1 MDDQSRAEVFA
12 ARTRESPMTDTTTE
26 TTDSSTNPDVAD
38 GSVERIDFRVPGWVR
53 RGGTTSW
60 MFIGMLIALAVLI
73 GLIAATRDITGPL
86 AIGVFLA
93 IVFVPIVNWL
103 EGHGVKR
110 ALGAAIVL
118 VGLVVVIGGAGLV
131 TAEALG
137 SQSDVL
143 TEHLEGA
150 VDEVKDLVE
159 DLPISEAAVGEVDA
173 TAHDAAPVARDGIA
187 TAVATAIDSAAGFI
201 TGLILGAMVLY
212 YLLKDGPML
221 TRRWVDARADRA
233 DRDATERVVNSALR
247 DVQGYFGGK
256 TALALVNGVSI
267 AIGMYFLGVPGAL
280 AIGVV
285 NVIGA
290 YIPYIGAFV
299 GGAFAVLMALGEG
312 GIGLALAA
320 FALVMVA
327 QLVLENLLEP
337 KLLGSSLNLHPLTIL
352 LATTL
357 GGMIAGMIG
366 LILAAPVVAIG
377 VDLKRELTAV
387 GFFDDDDG

>member
-1 MDDQSRAEVFA
+1 MAETTTDPTADSTMRA
-12 ARTRESPMTDTTTE
+12 DTTGSMTGA
-26 TTDSSTNPDVAD
+26 DASPDAR
-38 GSVERIDFRVPGWVR
+38 VERVQFGVPAWVR

-60 MFIGMLIALAVLI
+60 MFIGMLIAFAVLI

-103 EGHGVKR
+103 EERGVGR
-110 ALGAAIVL
+110 ALGAGIVL
-118 VGLVVVIGGAGLV
+118 VGLVVVIGGAGLI

-150 VDEVKDLVE
+150 VDEVKDLVA
-159 DLPISEAAVGEVDA
+159 DLPISE
-173 TAHDAAPVARDGIA
+173 
-187 TAVATAIDSAAGFI
+187 S
-201 TGLILGAMVLY
+201 GLILGAMVLY

-221 TRRWVDARADRA
+221 TRKWVDAKADRA

-290 YIPYIGAFV
+290 YIPYIGAFF

-312 GIGLALAA
+312 GLGLALAA

-357 GGMIAGMIG
+357 GGMVAGMVG

-387 GFFDDDDG
+387 GFFDDDTADV

>member
-1 MDDQSRAEVFA
+1 
-12 ARTRESPMTDTTTE
+12 MTDTTTE
-26 TTDSSTNPDVAD
+26 LETTGSSTSPDVDD
-38 GSVERIDFRVPGWVR
+38 GSVERVNFEVPGWVR

-73 GLIAATRDITGPL
+73 GLIAATRAITGPV
-86 AIGVFLA
+86 AIGAFLA
-93 IVFVPIVNWL
+93 VVFVPIVNWL
-103 EGHGVKR
+103 EEHGIGR
-110 ALGAAIVL
+110 ALGAGLVL
-118 VGLVVVIGGAGLV
+118 VGLVVVIGGAGLI

-143 TEHLEGA
+143 KENLDAA
-150 VDEVKDLVE
+150 VEEVKDWVE
-159 DLPISEAAVGEVDA
+159 GLPISADAVDEVDA
-173 TAHDAAPVARDGIA
+173 TARDGAPVARDGVA
-187 TAVATAIDSAAGFI
+187 TAVATVIDSAAGFI

-221 TRRWVDARADRA
+221 TRKWLDAKADRA
-233 DRDATERVVNSALR
+233 DRDATERIVNKSLQ

-267 AIGMYFLGVPGAL
+267 AIAVYFLGVPGAL

-290 YIPYIGAFV
+290 YIPYIGAFF

-312 GIGLALAA
+312 GIGLAVAA
-320 FALVMVA
+320 FVVVMVA

-357 GGMIAGMIG
+357 GGMVAGMVG

-387 GFFDDDDG
+387 GFFDDDD

>member
-1 MDDQSRAEVFA
+1 
-12 ARTRESPMTDTTTE
+12 MTDTSAELE
-26 TTDSSTNPDVAD
+26 TTGSSTTPDVAE
-38 GSVERIDFRVPGWVR
+38 GSVERVDFRVPGWVR

-60 MFIGMLIALAVLI
+60 MLLGMMIALAVLI

-86 AIGVFLA
+86 AIGIFLA

-103 EGHGVKR
+103 EEHGIKR

-143 TEHLEGA
+143 TEHLKGA
-150 VDEVKDLVE
+150 VDEVKIWVE
-159 DLPISEAAVGEVDA
+159 DLPISEEAVDEVDA

-187 TAVATAIDSAAGFI
+187 TVVATAIDSAAGFI
-201 TGLILGAMVLY
+201 AGLILGAMVLY

-221 TRRWVDARADRA
+221 TRRWVDAKADRA

-320 FALVMVA
+320 FALVMLA

-337 KLLGSSLNLHPLTIL
+337 RLLGSSLNLHPLTIL

-357 GGMIAGMIG
+357 GGMVAGMVG
-366 LILAAPVVAIG
+366 LILAAPIVAIA

-387 GFFDDDDG
+387 GFFDDDG

>member
-1 MDDQSRAEVFA
+1 M
-12 ARTRESPMTDTTTE
+12 
-26 TTDSSTNPDVAD
+26 
-38 GSVERIDFRVPGWVR
+38 
-53 RGGTTSW
+53 
-60 MFIGMLIALAVLI
+60 
-73 GLIAATRDITGPL
+73 
-86 AIGVFLA
+86 
-93 IVFVPIVNWL
+93 
-103 EGHGVKR
+103 
-110 ALGAAIVL
+110 
-118 VGLVVVIGGAGLV
+118 IGGAGLV

-143 TEHLEGA
+143 TENLEGA

-159 DLPISEAAVGEVDA
+159 ELPIGDAAVDEVDA
-173 TAHDAAPVARDGIA
+173 TARDEAPVARDGVA

-221 TRRWVDARADRA
+221 TRKWVDAKADRA

-290 YIPYIGAFV
+290 YIPYIGAFF

-357 GGMIAGMIG
+357 GGMVAGMIG

-387 GFFDDDDG
+387 GFFDDDG

>member
-1 MDDQSRAEVFA
+1 M
-12 ARTRESPMTDTTTE
+12 
-26 TTDSSTNPDVAD
+26 TDSSTELERTGSSTTPDVAD
-38 GSVERIDFRVPGWVR
+38 GSVEQVTFRVPGWVR
-53 RGGTTSW
+53 RGGMTSW
-60 MFIGMLIALAVLI
+60 MFIGMLIALSVLI
-73 GLIAATRDITGPL
+73 GLIAATRDIAGPL
-86 AIGVFLA
+86 AIGIFLAVVFL
-93 IVFVPIVNWL
+93 PIVNWL
-103 EGHGVKR
+103 EERGLKR
-110 ALGAAIVL
+110 GLGAAVVL
-118 VGLVVVIGGAGLV
+118 VGLVVVIGGAGLI

-143 TEHLEGA
+143 TENLEGA
-150 VDEVKDLVE
+150 VDEVKTWVE
-159 DLPISEAAVGEVDA
+159 DLPISEEAVAEVDA

-187 TAVATAIDSAAGFI
+187 TAVATAVDTAAGFI
-201 TGLILGAMVLY
+201 TGLILGTMVLY
-212 YLLKDGPML
+212 YLLKDGPLL
-221 TRRWVDARADRA
+221 TRRWVDAKADRA
-233 DRDATERVVNSALR
+233 DRDATERVVNSALQ

-290 YIPYIGAFV
+290 YIPYIGAFF

-312 GIGLALAA
+312 GIGLAVAA
-320 FALVMVA
+320 FVLVMLA

-357 GGMIAGMIG
+357 GGMVAGMIG

-377 VDLKRELTAV
+377 VDLKKELTAV
-387 GFFDDDDG
+387 GFFDDDDDG

>member
-1 MDDQSRAEVFA
+1 MAETTSEPTTDDATATQA
-12 ARTRESPMTDTTTE
+12 RES
-26 TTDSSTNPDVAD
+26 VAD
-38 GSVERIDFRVPGWVR
+38 AAASSGTAVERVRFGVPTWVR

-60 MFIGMLIALAVLI
+60 MFIGMLIAFAVLI

-103 EGHGVKR
+103 EERGVGR
-110 ALGAAIVL
+110 ALGAGIVL
-118 VGLVVVIGGAGLV
+118 VGLVVVIGGAGLI

-150 VDEVKDLVE
+150 VDEVKELVS
-159 DLPISEAAVGEVDA
+159 DLPISESAVDEVDA
-173 TAHDAAPVARDGIA
+173 TARDAAPAARDGIA
-187 TAVATAIDSAAGFI
+187 TAVATAINSAAGLI

-221 TRRWVDARADRA
+221 TRKWVDAKADRA

-290 YIPYIGAFV
+290 YIPYIGAFF

-312 GIGLALAA
+312 GLGLALAA

-357 GGMIAGMIG
+357 GGMVAGMVG

-387 GFFDDDDG
+387 GFFDDDTADV

>member
-1 MDDQSRAEVFA
+1 M
-12 ARTRESPMTDTTTE
+12 TESASPETSDTT
-26 TTDSSTNPDVAD
+26 PADVSD
-38 GSVERIDFRVPGWVR
+38 GAVEKVRFDVPAWVR

-60 MFIGMLIALAVLI
+60 MLIGMLIALAVLI

-103 EGHGVKR
+103 EEHGIKR

-143 TEHLEGA
+143 RENLDAA
-150 VDEVKDLVE
+150 VEEVKTLVE
-159 DLPISEAAVGEVDA
+159 DLPISAEAVDVVDA
-173 TAHDAAPVARDGIA
+173 TASDAAPVARDGIA
-187 TAVATAIDSAAGFI
+187 TAVATVVDTAAGFI
-201 TGLILGAMVLY
+201 TGLILGTMVLY

-221 TRRWVDARADRA
+221 TRRWANAKADRA
-233 DRDATERVVNSALR
+233 DRDATQRIINKSIQ

-290 YIPYIGAFV
+290 YIPYIGAFF

-312 GIGLALAA
+312 GVGLAVAA

-357 GGMIAGMIG
+357 GGMVAGMIG
-366 LILAAPVVAIG
+366 LILAAPVVAIA
-377 VDLKRELTAV
+377 VDLKKELTAV
-387 GFFDDDDG
+387 GFFDDDG

>member
-1 MDDQSRAEVFA
+1 
-12 ARTRESPMTDTTTE
+12 MTDNSTELE
-26 TTDSSTNPDVAD
+26 TTGSSTTPDVDD
-38 GSVERIDFRVPGWVR
+38 GSVERVDFRVPGWVR

-60 MFIGMLIALAVLI
+60 MMIGMLIALAVLI

-103 EGHGVKR
+103 EEHGIGR
-110 ALGAAIVL
+110 ALGAGIVL

-143 TEHLEGA
+143 KENLDAA
-150 VDEVKDLVE
+150 VEEVKTIVE
-159 DLPISEAAVGEVDA
+159 DLPISDAAVDEVDS
-173 TAHDAAPVARDGIA
+173 TASDAGPVVRDGVA
-187 TAVATAIDSAAGFI
+187 TAVAGAVSTAAGLI

-221 TRRWVDARADRA
+221 TRRWVDAKADRA
-233 DRDATERVVNSALR
+233 DRDATERIVNKALQ

-290 YIPYIGAFV
+290 YIPYIGAFF

-312 GIGLALAA
+312 GIGLAVAA

-357 GGMIAGMIG
+357 GGMAAGMVG

-377 VDLKRELTAV
+377 VDLKKELTAV

>member
-1 MDDQSRAEVFA
+1 
-12 ARTRESPMTDTTTE
+12 MTDTS
-26 TTDSSTNPDVAD
+26 TDVEATGSTNPDVAD
-38 GSVERIDFRVPGWVR
+38 GSVERVDFRVPGWVR

-60 MFIGMLIALAVLI
+60 MFIGMLIALAALI

-93 IVFVPIVNWL
+93 IVFLPIVNWL
-103 EGHGVKR
+103 EEHGIKR

-143 TEHLEGA
+143 QENLDAA
-150 VDEVKDLVE
+150 VDEVKTFVE
-159 DLPISEAAVGEVDA
+159 DLPISDAAVDEVDS
-173 TAHDAAPVARDGIA
+173 TASDAGPVVRDGVA
-187 TAVATAIDSAAGFI
+187 TAVAGALSTAAGLI

-221 TRRWVDARADRA
+221 TRRWVDAKADRA
-233 DRDATERVVNSALR
+233 DRDATERIVNKALQ

-290 YIPYIGAFV
+290 YIPYIGAFF

-357 GGMIAGMIG
+357 GGMVAGMVG

-377 VDLKRELTAV
+377 VDLKKELTAV
-387 GFFDDDDG
+387 GFFDDDDDG

>member
-1 MDDQSRAEVFA
+1 MTAS
-12 ARTRESPMTDTTTE
+12 TSPE
-26 TTDSSTNPDVAD
+26 TPADVPE
-38 GSVERIDFRVPGWVR
+38 GSVEKVSFEVPGWVR
-53 RGGTTSW
+53 RGGASSW
-60 MFIGMLIALAVLI
+60 MFIGMLIALSALVV
-73 GLIAATRDITGPL
+73 LIAATRDITGPV
-86 AIGVFLA
+86 AVGGFLA

-103 EGHGVKR
+103 EERGINR
-110 ALGAAIVL
+110 ALGA
-118 VGLVVVIGGAGLV
+118 GLVLLGLLVAIGGSGLI

-143 TEHLEGA
+143 KENLDAA
-150 VDEVKDLVE
+150 VEEVKMLVE
-159 DLPISEAAVGEVDA
+159 DLPISADTVDEVDD
-173 TAHDAAPVARDGIA
+173 TVSDAAPVARDGVA
-187 TAVATAIDSAAGFI
+187 TAVAGAVGTAAGLI
-201 TGLILGAMVLY
+201 TGLILGTMVLF

-221 TRRWVDARADRA
+221 TRKWVDAKADRA
-233 DRDATERVVNSALR
+233 DRNATERIINKSIR

-290 YIPYIGAFV
+290 YIPYIGAFF

-312 GIGLALAA
+312 GIALAVAA

-337 KLLGSSLNLHPLTIL
+337 RLLGSSLNLHPLTIL

-357 GGMIAGMIG
+357 GGMVAGMIG
-366 LILAAPVVAIG
+366 LILAAPVVAIA
-377 VDLKRELTAV
+377 VDLKKELTAV
-387 GFFDDDDG
+387 GFFEDDD

>member
-1 MDDQSRAEVFA
+1 MTKSI
-12 ARTRESPMTDTTTE
+12 SPETSATT
-26 TTDSSTNPDVAD
+26 PVAVPEEP
-38 GSVERIDFRVPGWVR
+38 VERVSFKVPGWVR
-53 RGGTTSW
+53 RGGTSSW
-60 MFIGMLIALAVLI
+60 MLIGMLIACAVII
-73 GLIAATRDITGPL
+73 GLIAATRDITGPV

-93 IVFVPIVNWL
+93 VVFVPIVNWL
-103 EGHGVKR
+103 EEHNIKR

-118 VGLVVVIGGAGLV
+118 AGLVVVIGGAGLV

-143 TEHLEGA
+143 TENLESA
-150 VDEVKDLVE
+150 VAEVKTWVDG
-159 DLPISEAAVGEVDA
+159 LPISEEAVAEVDA
-173 TAHDAAPVARDGIA
+173 TARDGAPVARDGIA
-187 TAVATAIDSAAGFI
+187 TAVATAVDTAAGLI
-201 TGLILGAMVLY
+201 TGLILGTMVLY

-221 TRRWVDARADRA
+221 TRRWVNAKADRA
-233 DRDATERVVNSALR
+233 DRDSTQRIVNKAIQ

-290 YIPYIGAFV
+290 YIPYIGAFF

-312 GIGLALAA
+312 GVGLAVAA

-337 KLLGSSLNLHPLTIL
+337 KLLGSSLNLHPLMIL

-357 GGMIAGMIG
+357 GGMVAGMIG
-366 LILAAPVVAIG
+366 LILAAPVVAIA
-377 VDLKRELTAV
+377 VDLKKELTAV
-387 GFFDDDDG
+387 GFFDDDD

>member
-1 MDDQSRAEVFA
+1 MDDRSRADAFA
-12 ARTRESPMTDTTTE
+12 ARTEETPMTDTSSKGGTTG
-26 TTDSSTNPDVAD
+26 SSSPELND
-38 GSVERIDFRVPGWVR
+38 GSVERVVFRVPGWVR
-53 RGGTTSW
+53 RAGTTSW
-60 MFIGMLIALAVLI
+60 MLIGVLIALAVLI
-73 GLIAATRDITGPL
+73 GLIAATRDITAPL

-93 IVFVPIVNWL
+93 VVFLPIVNWL
-103 EGHGVKR
+103 DEHGVKR
-110 ALGAAIVL
+110 ALGAGIVL
-118 VGLVVVIGGAGLV
+118 VGLVVVIGGAGLI

-143 TEHLEGA
+143 TENLESAVDKVKTWVEDLPGGAAA
-150 VDEVKDLVE
+150 VDEVD
-159 DLPISEAAVGEVDA
+159 D
-173 TAHDAAPVARDGIA
+173 TARDTAPVARDGIA
-187 TAVATAIDSAAGFI
+187 TAVATAVDTAAGLI
-201 TGLILGAMVLY
+201 AGLILGTMVLF

-221 TRRWVDARADRA
+221 TRRWVDAKADRA

-247 DVQGYFGGK
+247 DIQGYFAGK
-256 TALALVNGVSI
+256 TALAFVNGASI
-267 AIGMYFLGVPGAL
+267 AIAMYVIGVPGAM

-285 NVIGA
+285 NFVGG
-290 YIPYIGAFV
+290 YIPYIGAFI

-327 QLVLENLLEP
+327 QLLLENLLEP

-357 GGMIAGMIG
+357 GGMVAGMIG

-377 VDLKRELTAV
+377 LDFKRELTAV
-387 GFFDDDDG
+387 GFFDDD

>member
-1 MDDQSRAEVFA
+1 M
-12 ARTRESPMTDTTTE
+12 
-26 TTDSSTNPDVAD
+26 TDSSTEQDATGVSTSQDVAD
-38 GSVERIDFRVPGWVR
+38 GSVERVDFKVPGWVR

-60 MFIGMLIALAVLI
+60 MFIGMLIALAIFI
-73 GLIAATRDITGPL
+73 GLLAATRDITAPV

-103 EGHGVKR
+103 EEHSINR
-110 ALGAAIVL
+110 ALGAGIVL
-118 VGLVVVIGGAGLV
+118 VGLVGVIGGAGLV

-150 VDEVKDLVE
+150 VDEVKQLVE
-159 DLPISEAAVGEVDA
+159 DLPISEAAVDEVDA
-173 TAHDAAPVARDGIA
+173 TAQDAAPVARDGIA
-187 TAVATAIDSAAGFI
+187 TAVATAVDTAAGLI
-201 TGLILGAMVLY
+201 TGLILGMMVLY

-221 TRRWVDARADRA
+221 TRKWVDAKTDRA
-233 DRDATERVVNSALR
+233 DRHATERIVNSALR

-285 NVIGA
+285 NIIGA
-290 YIPYIGAFV
+290 YIPYIGAFF

-312 GIGLALAA
+312 GLALAVAA

-357 GGMIAGMIG
+357 GGMVAGMVG
-366 LILAAPVVAIG
+366 LILAAPVVAIAL
-377 VDLKRELTAV
+377 DLKRELTAV
-387 GFFDDDDG
+387 GFFHDDD

>member
-1 MDDQSRAEVFA
+1 MAETTTDPTADSTMRA
-12 ARTRESPMTDTTTE
+12 DTTGSMTGA
-26 TTDSSTNPDVAD
+26 DASPDAR
-38 GSVERIDFRVPGWVR
+38 VERVQFGVPAWVR

-60 MFIGMLIALAVLI
+60 MFIGMLIAFAVLI

-103 EGHGVKR
+103 EERGVGR
-110 ALGAAIVL
+110 ALGAGIVL
-118 VGLVVVIGGAGLV
+118 VGLVVVIGGAGLI

-150 VDEVKDLVE
+150 VDEVKDLVA
-159 DLPISEAAVGEVDA
+159 DLPISESAVDEVDA
-173 TAHDAAPVARDGIA
+173 TARDAAPAARDGIA
-187 TAVATAIDSAAGFI
+187 TAVATAINSAAGLI

-221 TRRWVDARADRA
+221 TRKWVDSKADRA

-290 YIPYIGAFV
+290 YIPYIGAFF

-312 GIGLALAA
+312 GLGLALAA

-357 GGMIAGMIG
+357 GGMVAGMVG

-387 GFFDDDDG
+387 GFFDDDTADV

>member
-1 MDDQSRAEVFA
+1 MAEK
-12 ARTRESPMTDTTTE
+12 
-26 TTDSSTNPDVAD
+26 TTDPVTGADASPDPP
-38 GSVERIDFRVPGWVR
+38 VERVQFGIPAWVR

-60 MFIGMLIALAVLI
+60 MFIGMLIALAVVI

-103 EGHGVKR
+103 EQHGIGR
-110 ALGAAIVL
+110 ALGAGIVL
-118 VGLVVVIGGAGLV
+118 LGLVVAIGGAALI

-150 VDEVKDLVE
+150 VEEVKDLVA
-159 DLPISEAAVGEVDA
+159 DLPISESAVDEVDA
-173 TAHDAAPVARDGIA
+173 TAQDAAPVARDGVA
-187 TAVATAIDSAAGFI
+187 TAVATAVDTAAGLI
-201 TGLILGAMVLY
+201 TGLILGSMVLF

-221 TRRWVDARADRA
+221 TRRWIDAKADRA
-233 DRDATERVVNSALR
+233 DRSATERIVNSALR

-290 YIPYIGAFV
+290 YIPYIGAFF

-312 GIGLALAA
+312 GVGLALAA

-357 GGMIAGMIG
+357 GGMVAGMIG

-377 VDLKRELTAV
+377 LDLSRELKAV
-387 GFFDDDDG
+387 GFFDDDVTPSPPPLPVEG

>member
-1 MDDQSRAEVFA
+1 
-12 ARTRESPMTDTTTE
+12 MTDTTGTS
-26 TTDSSTNPDVAD
+26 TTRDVAD
-38 GSVERIDFRVPGWVR
+38 GSVERVDFRVPGWVR
-53 RGGTTSW
+53 RAGTTSW
-60 MFIGMLIALAVLI
+60 MFIGMMIALAVLL
-73 GLIAATRDITGPL
+73 GLIAATRDITAPL
-86 AIGVFLA
+86 AIGIFLA

-103 EGHGVKR
+103 EEHGVKR

-118 VGLVVVIGGAGLV
+118 VGLVVVIGGAGLI

-143 TEHLEGA
+143 TENLKAA
-150 VDEVKDLVE
+150 VEEVKDLVE
-159 DLPISEAAVGEVDA
+159 DLPIGDEAVDEVDA

-187 TAVATAIDSAAGFI
+187 TAVASAVDTAAGFI
-201 TGLILGAMVLY
+201 AGLILGTMVLY

-221 TRRWVDARADRA
+221 TRKWVDAKADRA
-233 DRDATERVVNSALR
+233 DRDATERIVNKSLQ

-320 FALVMVA
+320 FALVMLA

-337 KLLGSSLNLHPLTIL
+337 RLLGSSLNLHPLTIL

-357 GGMIAGMIG
+357 GGMVAGMIG

-387 GFFDDDDG
+387 GFFDDDG